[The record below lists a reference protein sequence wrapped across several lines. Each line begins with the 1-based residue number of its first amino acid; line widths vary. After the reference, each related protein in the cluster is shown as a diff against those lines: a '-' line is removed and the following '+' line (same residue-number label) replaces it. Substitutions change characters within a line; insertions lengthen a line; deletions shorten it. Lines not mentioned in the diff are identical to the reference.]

1 MFLLD
6 CEEERAKERISH
18 RNAKRTDDNPV
29 SVDKKIETYK
39 SETLPVLKRY
49 LNQQDFTYQVDANPS
64 EALVFAEISSI
75 L

>member
-49 LNQQDFTYQVDANPS
+49 LNQ
-64 EALVFAEISSI
+64 
-75 L
+75 